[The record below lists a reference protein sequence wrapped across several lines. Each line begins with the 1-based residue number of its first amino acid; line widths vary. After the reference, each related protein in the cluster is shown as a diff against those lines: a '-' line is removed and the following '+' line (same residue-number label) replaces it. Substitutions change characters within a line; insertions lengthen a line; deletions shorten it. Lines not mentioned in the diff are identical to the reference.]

1 MKNKKFINVKDY
13 LAFFLPPFFQAV
25 FFLYALK
32 IIVEMVGVEGR
43 GLLISVLTIT
53 SLGSIIFKFGANLL
67 IIPRMREKGL
77 ENVLREYL
85 LSTLMSN
92 LLLIPFTL
100 LYWAYFINSE
110 NKISPIHLVAIAIIN
125 NLSGSLA
132 LIVAVDFSRYHYI
145 IWNTGQAIILL
156 LALYFSHYLKY
167 DDIDAILKC
176 YIVAGIYQIT
186 YFVLIYR
193 NIIFSKKNLGPIL
206 PSVGLKAYLFSIGKE
221 FIYRLDLII
230 LPNLITPKEFGQYS
244 IVQNLAQISWRVTDP
259 LILMEMRKGVK
270 SVNGRTNNLNL
281 PKLILATL
289 FLCVSYIFTLE
300 IIFKLMLEIE
310 LDSGVILTSIYMV
323 IISLMAIWRSFI
335 SQAMISGYYETVLKI
350 ITVYSILYLCVSF
363 SINNL
368 LGAMMLHGLSVAL
381 LIVFTL
387 RNYNTKNVD

>member
-1 MKNKKFINVKDY
+1 
-13 LAFFLPPFFQAV
+13 
-25 FFLYALK
+25 
-32 IIVEMVGVEGR
+32 
-43 GLLISVLTIT
+43 
-53 SLGSIIFKFGANLL
+53 
-67 IIPRMREKGL
+67 
-77 ENVLREYL
+77 
-85 LSTLMSN
+85 LSTLTSN

-186 YFVLIYR
+186 YFVLTYR
-193 NIIFSKKNLGPIL
+193 KIIFSKKNLGPIL

-244 IVQNLAQISWRVTDP
+244 IVQNLAQMSWRVTDP

-350 ITVYSILYLCVSF
+350 IAIYSILYLCVSF